1 MLIIYKYFDFAY
13 ILAYTTLYCHEHC
26 NGARLVGV
34 RPLCYNII
42 YIWAL
47 IVCYYEID
55 CMFTEH
61 PDKLIVLS
69 AESDVLTSQNQL
81 SQTGRLTLQGL
92 CR

>member
-1 MLIIYKYFDFAY
+1 MSIATELDLSVLGPYVTILYIY
-13 ILAYTTLYCHEHC
+13 
-26 NGARLVGV
+26 
-34 RPLCYNII
+34 I

-92 CR
+92 CRW